1 MPKISSQE
9 IQTQNSRSLPDF
21 RELPVSVKL
30 PEEPG
35 CWDYLNNSFHWWGVI
50 RLANLSLSAHSIHY
64 YNPGS
69 RSGWGATAGA
79 WRGWEQAAYLAIQLG
94 NVVQESN

>member
-1 MPKISSQE
+1 MNVKCIRPLLSQ
-9 IQTQNSRSLPDF
+9 TVATLDRLD
-21 RELPVSVKL
+21 